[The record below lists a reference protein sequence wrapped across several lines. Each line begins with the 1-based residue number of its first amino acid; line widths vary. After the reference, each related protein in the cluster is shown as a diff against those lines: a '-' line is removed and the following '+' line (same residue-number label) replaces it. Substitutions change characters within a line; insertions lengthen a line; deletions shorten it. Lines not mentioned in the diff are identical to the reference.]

1 MVHNSRTTLSP
12 IQQPVQKTTMSS
24 RRIIALTKEGISNLQ
39 GGRIINAVLSLRHA
53 AECLK
58 ASHRNQSDFQEVV
71 ELNDSPLVN
80 VPLLLDTTPISV
92 ASPHN
97 AFDVYTSA
105 FLQPTVGDIASFH
118 SEVSIIIFYNLGLA
132 HHLAATSGATD
143 SAKHLQQALRCYKIA
158 LTVFQSKGRLHFD
171 DWYSLLLGLLNNMGH
186 IYCHSWQVKEA
197 KTCCEH
203 IDALLS
209 SPDAETLSEEDGT
222 FFFGA
227 AFHSRSF
234 TGVVAPAA

>member
-1 MVHNSRTTLSP
+1 
-12 IQQPVQKTTMSS
+12 MSS
-24 RRIIALTKEGISNLQ
+24 RRIVALTKEGIKSLR
-39 GGRIINAVLSLRHA
+39 GGRIIDAVLSFRHA

-58 ASHRNQSDFQEVV
+58 ASHRNHSQSDFNPEVV
-71 ELNDSPLVN
+71 EMNDSPLVN
-80 VPLLLDTTPISV
+80 VPLFLDTAPISL

-105 FLQPTVGDIASFH
+105 FLQPAVGDTASFH

-132 HHLAATSGATD
+132 HHLAATSGSTD
-143 SAKHLQQALRCYKIA
+143 SAKHLHQALRCYKIA
-158 LTVFQSKGRLHFD
+158 LTVFQSKGSLHFD

-197 KTCCEH
+197 KTCGEH

-209 SPDAETLSEEDGT
+209 APDAETLSEEDGA

-227 AFHSRSF
+227 VFHLRSF

>member
-1 MVHNSRTTLSP
+1 
-12 IQQPVQKTTMSS
+12 MSS
-24 RRIIALTKEGISNLQ
+24 RRITALTKEGIRNLRE
-39 GGRIINAVLSLRHA
+39 GRIIDAVLSLRHA

-58 ASHRNQSDFQEVV
+58 ASHRNQSDCQEVV
-71 ELNDSPLVN
+71 EMNDSPLVHA
-80 VPLLLDTTPISV
+80 PLLLDTTPISV
-92 ASPHN
+92 VSPHN

-105 FLQPTVGDIASFH
+105 FLQPTAVGDIASFH

-132 HHLAATSGATD
+132 HHLAATSGAVD
-143 SAKHLQQALRCYKIA
+143 SSKHLQQALRCYKIA
-158 LTVFQSKGRLHFD
+158 LTVFQSRGRLHFD

-186 IYCHSWQVKEA
+186 VYCHGFQVKEA
-197 KTCCEH
+197 QTCSEH

-209 SPDAETLSEEDGT
+209 SPDAESLSEEDGT

-227 AFHSRSF
+227 VFHTRSF

>member
-1 MVHNSRTTLSP
+1 
-12 IQQPVQKTTMSS
+12 MSS
-24 RRIIALTKEGISNLQ
+24 RRIVALIKDGIKNLR
-39 GGRIINAVLSLRHA
+39 GGRIIDAVLSLRHA

-58 ASHRNQSDFQEVV
+58 ASHRNQANSPEVV
-71 ELNDSPLVN
+71 EIDDSDLVH
-80 VPLLLDTTPISV
+80 VPILIDTTPIAV

-97 AFDVYTSA
+97 VFDVYTCA
-105 FLQPTVGDIASFH
+105 FLQPAVGDIAIFH

-132 HHLAATSGATD
+132 HHLAATSGAAHST
-143 SAKHLQQALRCYKIA
+143 KHFQQALRYYKIS

-186 IYCHSWQVKEA
+186 IYSHSWQVKEA

-209 SPDAETLSEEDGT
+209 SPDAEGLSEEDGT
-222 FFFGA
+222 FFVGA
-227 AFHSRSF
+227 VFHSRSF
-234 TGVVAPAA
+234 TGAVAPAA